1 MHASHERCVLVGDSH
16 VDVAAARAAQMPVF
30 IVRYGYPGM
39 GGHEALQCDA
49 FINSLAELSGIVDTR
64 HAQ

>member
-1 MHASHERCVLVGDSH
+1 
-16 VDVAAARAAQMPVF
+16 
-30 IVRYGYPGM
+30 M